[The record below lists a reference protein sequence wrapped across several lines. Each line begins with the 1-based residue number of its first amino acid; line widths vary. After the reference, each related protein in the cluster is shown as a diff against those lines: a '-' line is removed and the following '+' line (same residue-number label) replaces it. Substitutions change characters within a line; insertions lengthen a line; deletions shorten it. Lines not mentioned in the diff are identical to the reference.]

1 MSSIE
6 LILRKIN
13 AFLEKGMSII
23 TPSGIVI
30 GLLLGNHISFLKP
43 LVIYLFAFISLVG
56 GFGVSIP
63 DFFKVIRKP
72 LPIFLFLLSSYFLFP
87 SLVWISMHLWFPSQ
101 PDTMLGFFLL
111 CSVPTAVVSYVW
123 SSIYKGEAAL
133 SLTLLIIG
141 TVLSPLCTPLI
152 MRILSGSGVDFNV
165 TGMVFSLFKMVLLPS
180 ALGILINQVTQH
192 RVNDHVTPCLK
203 PFTKVAIFVLMAINA
218 SQLSESFFST
228 ISLSLLPIIIGCLL
242 FTFVGFLLARLL
254 AHISKLNRE
263 QSISLMFASGLRNIN
278 AALVL
283 AIDFFSPA
291 VAIPV
296 MLGIFFQQ
304 IMSAVSATILLGK
317 EKKAIHQKQ
326 GVSSQH
332 SPNTN
337 T

>member
-6 LILRKIN
+6 LVLQKIN
-13 AFLEKGMSII
+13 AYLEKGMSII

-30 GLLLGNHISFLKP
+30 GLLLGSRISFLKP

-56 GFGVSIP
+56 GFGVSVP
-63 DFFKVIRKP
+63 DFFKVFKKP

-87 SLVWISMHLWFPSQ
+87 SLVWTSMHLWFTSQ

-111 CSVPTAVVSYVW
+111 CSVPTAVVGYVW

-152 MRILSGSGVDFNV
+152 MRILSGSSVDFNV
-165 TGMVFSLFKMVLLPS
+165 SGMILSLFKMVLIPS
-180 ALGILINQVTQH
+180 ALGIFINQITHH

-203 PFTKVAIFVLMAINA
+203 PFTKVAIFILMAINA
-218 SQLSESFFST
+218 SQLTEPFFST
-228 ISLSLLPIIIGCLL
+228 ISPSLLPIIIGCLL
-242 FTFVGFLLARLL
+242 FTFVGFSLARLL
-254 AHISKLNRE
+254 AHATKLNRD
-263 QSISLMFASGLRNIN
+263 QSVSLMFASGLRNIN

-317 EKKAIHQKQ
+317 ERKIPQNKK
-326 GVSSQH
+326 
-332 SPNTN
+332 
-337 T
+337 

>member
-1 MSSIE
+1 MLRVE
-6 LILRKIN
+6 LLLRKIN
-13 AFLEKGMSII
+13 TFLEKGMSII

-43 LVIYLFAFISLVG
+43 LVMYLFAFISLVG
-56 GFGVSIP
+56 GFGVSVP
-63 DFFKVIRKP
+63 DFFKVFKKP
-72 LPIFLFLLSSYFLFP
+72 LPILLFFLSSYFLFP
-87 SLVWISMHLWFPSQ
+87 SLVWTSMHLWFTSQ

-141 TVLSPLCTPLI
+141 TVLSPLFTPLI
-152 MRILSGSGVDFNV
+152 MRILSGSSVDFNV
-165 TGMVFSLFKMVLLPS
+165 SGMVISLFKMVLIPS
-180 ALGILINQVTQH
+180 ALGIIINQITRH
-192 RVNDHVTPCLK
+192 SVNDHVTPCLK

-228 ISLSLLPIIIGCLL
+228 ISFSLLPIIIGCLL
-242 FTFVGFLLARLL
+242 FTFIGFSIARLL
-254 AHISKLNRE
+254 AYSAKLNRE
-263 QSISLMFASGLRNIN
+263 QSVSLMFASGLRNIN

-317 EKKAIHQKQ
+317 EKKATHQK
-326 GVSSQH
+326 
-332 SPNTN
+332 N
-337 T
+337 